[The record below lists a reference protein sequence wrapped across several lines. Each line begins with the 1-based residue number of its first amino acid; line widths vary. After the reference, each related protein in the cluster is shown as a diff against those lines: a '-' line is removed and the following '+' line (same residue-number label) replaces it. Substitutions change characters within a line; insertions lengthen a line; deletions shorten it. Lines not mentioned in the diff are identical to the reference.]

1 MKVEVHKVV
10 TISHDEASLCAQNA
24 QNARG
29 AEGNKVFPGF
39 ARDNVPAF
47 QLGTTWRRVSSS
59 SRNGGT
65 LFLVPGG
72 LHM

>member
-47 QLGTTWRRVSSS
+47 QLGTT
-59 SRNGGT
+59 
-65 LFLVPGG
+65 
-72 LHM
+72 

>member
-47 QLGTTWRRVSSS
+47 QLGTTWRGVSSS

-72 LHM
+72 LPM

>member
-39 ARDNVPAF
+39 THDTVPIPF
-47 QLGTTWRRVSSS
+47 QLRREK
-59 SRNGGT
+59 T
-65 LFLVPGG
+65 EEPFDWPLFKS
-72 LHM
+72 